1 MKIIVP
7 VKEYAKFIK
16 CNVYNK
22 DVFGELKFLYNET
35 YNKEMINIETLKKLL
50 RYDNTL
56 KYIDNKLDVLTTL
69 NADKEL
75 IKVLKD
81 VRDKLTRDEVV

>member
-1 MKIIVP
+1 
-7 VKEYAKFIK
+7 
-16 CNVYNK
+16 VYNK